1 MAPLT
6 RRGILTGAGLCC
18 LALLVWRGPTA
29 PTAPPM
35 VGTLPLLAGH
45 EININ
50 VWPAPFGL
58 RIVLWHQ
65 TPAANVPLVRFTLPA
80 WPLILGVGLVAL
92 VALWWPPHRAATRRR
107 EWEAHG
113 SPPAHKLDQP

>member
-6 RRGILTGAGLCC
+6 RRGLLARVCLCC

-65 TPAANVPLVRFTLPA
+65 TPTASVRLIRFTLPA

-92 VALWWPPHRAATRRR
+92 AALWWPPQRDSSAQR
-107 EWEAHG
+107 
-113 SPPAHKLDQP
+113 Q